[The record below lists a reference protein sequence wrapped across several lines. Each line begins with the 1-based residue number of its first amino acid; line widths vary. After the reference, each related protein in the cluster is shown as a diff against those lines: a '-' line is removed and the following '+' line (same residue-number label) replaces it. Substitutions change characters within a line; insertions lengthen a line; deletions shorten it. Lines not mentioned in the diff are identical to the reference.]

1 MPRFFFAQCVAHHT
15 RFQGFIGRRYRPIYA
30 RQSNGR
36 PAKPDVVPLEK
47 SYSDWL
53 HEVLDEQNVE
63 IHLISKGVI
72 TDQELLLKMSTG
84 QYLDRLL
91 AMIQTTPKE

>member
-1 MPRFFFAQCVAHHT
+1 M
-15 RFQGFIGRRYRPIYA
+15 
-30 RQSNGR
+30 
-36 PAKPDVVPLEK
+36 
-47 SYSDWL
+47 
-53 HEVLDEQNVE
+53 NVE

>member
-1 MPRFFFAQCVAHHT
+1 MAYHT
-15 RFQGFIGRRYRPIYA
+15 KFQRFIGFRYSELYA

-36 PAKPDVVPLEK
+36 PAKPDVVPIEKEYSKWLFECLEAM
-47 SYSDWL
+47 
-53 HEVLDEQNVE
+53 NVE